1 MSLPRILALLGVF
14 AAALCAQTSYVV
26 PAKPGTPEVAT
37 NGSLEIA
44 RTGNEVLLSWILP
57 EGEAKSIEIY
67 RNHANEA
74 KGRVRIGSVRP
85 DVKEFHDQ
93 VPDDQTYWY
102 WIKITR
108 PNGVIVNVGATAT
121 PSGKVWRPAE

>member
-1 MSLPRILALLGVF
+1 MSLPRFMALFGVF
-14 AAALCAQTSYVV
+14 VASLCAQTSYVV

-44 RTGNEVLLSWILP
+44 RTADEVLLNWTLP
-57 EGEAKSIEIY
+57 EGEVKSIEIY
-67 RNHANEA
+67 RNHVNEA
-74 KGRVRIGSVRP
+74 KGRVRVGSVNPTAR
-85 DVKEFHDQ
+85 EFHDK
-93 VPDDQTYWY
+93 VPDEQIYWY
-102 WIKITR
+102 WLKITR